1 MKKLTIAIPT
11 YNGARTIKRTL
22 DSIFNQPFPLENVD
36 VIVCD
41 NCSTDS
47 TLSILNPYESQLTLF
62 KNETNLGGDRNF
74 QLCVERSASEYVWI
88 IGDDD
93 VLRHD
98 AIEGVLKK
106 IGDEQYA
113 SIFVNFSLYDI
124 KADKEVLSKYLAIED
139 DVVATGISSFLEQTN
154 IAANFLSAVVHN
166 KNKFESV
173 DATNYLGTCW
183 LQFAVILDYV
193 NDSQTLVIAE
203 PFVINM
209 GDSSDR
215 EFNRGGVGV
224 KIMSNLFTIVNRAK
238 SGFIHDSVR
247 KKTLQVIHQRLKY
260 RILSAKRL
268 GLNMNTALLKELASN
283 FGRYGSFW
291 IIDLPLL
298 LTPKF
303 IFRIAYSVYS
313 AKGINV
319 FLNKY
324 VFSKK

>member
-22 DSIFNQPFPLENVD
+22 DSIFNQPFPQENVD

-47 TLSILNPYESQLTLF
+47 NLSILHAYESKLTLF

-74 QLCVERSASEYVWI
+74 QLCVERSNSEYVWI

-98 AIEGVLKK
+98 AIEGVLEK
-106 IGDEQYA
+106 IGEEDYA
-113 SIFVNFSLYDI
+113 SVFVNFSLYDI
-124 KADKEVLSKYLAIED
+124 KANREVLGKYLTLD
-139 DVVATGISSFLEQTN
+139 QDVVAKGITPFLEQTN

-166 KNKFESV
+166 KKRFESV

-193 NDSQTLVIAE
+193 NDSNTLVIAE
-203 PFVINM
+203 PYVINM

-238 SGFIHDSVR
+238 SGFIQDSVR
-247 KKTLQVIHQRLKY
+247 QKTLQVIHQRLKY

-268 GLNMNTALLKELASN
+268 GLTLNADLLKELINN

-291 IIDLPLL
+291 VIDLPLL

-303 IFRIAYSVYS
+303 VFTLAYAIYS
-313 AKGINV
+313 SKGINV
-319 FLNKY
+319 FLNKH